1 MIPPVSELIT
11 LCHLTLSSSCKEGDI
26 VLDATAGN
34 GHDTLFLASLVGKE
48 GLVVAVDIQEEALQA
63 ARTLLHEK
71 GRDDIVR
78 LLQGDHADLCDLL
91 KREIP
96 AGRELSAA
104 VFNLGF
110 LPGSDKRVRTS
121 AASTVRA
128 LNEVWPHLRAGGLL
142 SVHTYSGHE
151 GAEEES
157 AAVDAWMR
165 GLGWNMARV
174 TSCRQHNKPSRCETL
189 YLARKVGLS
198 SL

>member
-11 LCHLTLSSSCKEGDI
+11 LCHLVLSSSCKEGDI

-34 GHDTLFLASLVGKE
+34 GHDALFLASLVGRE

-63 ARTLLHEK
+63 ARMLLRET
-71 GRDDIVR
+71 GMDGIVR
-78 LLQGDHADLCDLL
+78 LLHGDHAEMSALL
-91 KREIP
+91 KREMP
-96 AGRELSAA
+96 ADRELSAA

-110 LPGSDKRVRTS
+110 LPGSDKRIRTS
-121 AASTVRA
+121 AASTITA
-128 LNEVWPHLRAGGLL
+128 LNAVWSYLRDGGLL

-151 GAEEES
+151 GAAEEA

-189 YLARKVGLS
+189 YLARKLGLS